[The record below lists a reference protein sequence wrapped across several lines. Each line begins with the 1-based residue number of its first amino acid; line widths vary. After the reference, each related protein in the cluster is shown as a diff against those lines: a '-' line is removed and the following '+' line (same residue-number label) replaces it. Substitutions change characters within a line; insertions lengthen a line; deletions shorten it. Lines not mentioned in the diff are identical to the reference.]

1 MSDGFSALRA
11 RVADRV
17 VEGEGIAAVEL
28 RRAARANAGL
38 AGAARQL
45 IEKVVR
51 RPTDVTDGDLDA
63 VRAEGHSEDAIFEL
77 VVCAAW
83 GEAERQLE
91 AALAPLRLLEGAV
104 GDSSS

>member
-1 MSDGFSALRA
+1 MFERFVALRG

-17 VEGEGIAAVEL
+17 VEGEGVTPVEL

-38 AGAARQL
+38 DGAVHSL
-45 IEKVVR
+45 VEKVVH
-51 RPTDVTDGDLDA
+51 RPTGVTDGDVA
-63 VRAEGHSEDAIFEL
+63 AARAEGHSEDAIFEL

-91 AALAPLRLLEGAV
+91 AALDALRLVEGAK
-104 GDSSS
+104 GGSAP